1 MSQKQSPDNQPID
14 DQPSS
19 EAQPPNGGTEDNTG
33 STSSPDPIEDP
44 IEDPSVD
51 PLATLAQE
59 RDQVEEKLARL
70 SADYHNFIR
79 RSRTQLE
86 AELQEQLLD
95 VGKALVIVLDQLDHA
110 LEADPDKTSNED
122 LLVGVKI
129 VRDELLKALEGFDI
143 KRLDAKRGQEFDPTR
158 HEALMRQEDD
168 EIESNHIVAQLQPG
182 YILGDKTI
190 RPAKVTLAQ

>member
-1 MSQKQSPDNQPID
+1 MSQQTPDNPPSD
-14 DQPSS
+14 DQPSPDAES
-19 EAQPPNGGTEDNTG
+19 LATPGEQPDQ
-33 STSSPDPIEDP
+33 
-44 IEDPSVD
+44 D
-51 PLATLAQE
+51 PLEILAQE
-59 RDQVEEKLARL
+59 RDKVEDKLARL

-79 RSRTQLE
+79 RSRTHLE
-86 AELQEQLLD
+86 AELQEQLLG

-110 LEADPDKTSNED
+110 LVADPEKASIED

-143 KRLDAKRGQEFDPTR
+143 KRLDAKRGQEFDPIR

-182 YILGDKTI
+182 YVLGDKTI
-190 RPAKVTLAQ
+190 RPAQVTLAQ

>member
-14 DQPSS
+14 DQPSP
-19 EAQPPNGGTEDNTG
+19 EAQPPNGGTEDNAG
-33 STSSPDPIEDP
+33 SASPSDPIE
-44 IEDPSVD
+44 ETNVD
-51 PLATLAQE
+51 PLAILTQE
-59 RDQVEEKLARL
+59 RDQIEEKLARL
-70 SADYHNFIR
+70 SADYHNYIR
-79 RSRTQLE
+79 RSRTQLK
-86 AELQEQLLD
+86 AELQKQLID
-95 VGKALVIVLDQLDHA
+95 MGKALVVVLDQFDHA
-110 LEADPDKTSNED
+110 LEADPDKTPIED

-168 EIESNHIVAQLQPG
+168 EVESNHIVAQLQPG